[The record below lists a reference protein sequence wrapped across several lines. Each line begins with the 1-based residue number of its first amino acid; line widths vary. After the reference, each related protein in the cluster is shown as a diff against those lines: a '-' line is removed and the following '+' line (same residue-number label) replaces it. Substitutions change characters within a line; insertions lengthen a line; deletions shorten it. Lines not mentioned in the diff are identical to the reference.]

1 MLPVATPIFSA
12 IALSTVWLARLLDNK
27 ALKVDSVAALFKN
40 TGLPSSEPVT
50 SSAIVFPEFST
61 YINIRIEDKSY
72 YLSFIYSEK
81 ILQNVTFPPQPNIGA
96 NSNPLTMYM
105 RQPKVYVRLPSL
117 GKYWPPGSIDLPD
130 NGQLPVYSMTARDE
144 LLLNIPDALM
154 NGQAVVDV
162 IQNCVPNIKNAWMM
176 PSLDVDA
183 LLIAIRIATYG
194 ELMKTPIKF
203 TNDVEMEYQ
212 VDLRT
217 VLDGLL
223 INSQWDPV
231 IAVSDELT
239 IFVKPLNYKQAAA
252 ASLQSYETQKIIQL
266 TNDDSI
272 KEDDKLKMF
281 KESFQ
286 KLTESTLGV
295 VTQSIDHIDTPQ
307 GSTTNPAHIKEFIS
321 NIDKDMFNLIQSH
334 LEKLKEANS
343 VKPVTVTVTD
353 EMKAQGITGDTVE
366 IPLVFDAS
374 TFFE

>member
-1 MLPVATPIFSA
+1 
-12 IALSTVWLARLLDNK
+12 
-27 ALKVDSVAALFKN
+27 
-40 TGLPSSEPVT
+40 
-50 SSAIVFPEFST
+50 
-61 YINIRIEDKSY
+61 
-72 YLSFIYSEK
+72 
-81 ILQNVTFPPQPNIGA
+81 
-96 NSNPLTMYM
+96 MYM

-266 TNDDSI
+266 TNDNSI